1 MLAQYLV
8 LQSENQMSHI
18 FKQMQRQTKLFVNA
32 TKQVITLFCVTVVP
46 TVFRILY
53 QHMLIE
59 FNYRFHCDTLYICN
73 IFTPITHLASIPL
86 IFLFATSP
94 TPMCGCVPGSFIR
107 VGHGRWASYRKLQH
121 TIKQDGSSSPSNH
134 QLPMNP
140 QRWVGPHEHFLPL

>member
-53 QHMLIE
+53 
-59 FNYRFHCDTLYICN
+59 
-73 IFTPITHLASIPL
+73 
-86 IFLFATSP
+86 
-94 TPMCGCVPGSFIR
+94 
-107 VGHGRWASYRKLQH
+107 
-121 TIKQDGSSSPSNH
+121 
-134 QLPMNP
+134 
-140 QRWVGPHEHFLPL
+140 